1 MGSEDIFDARI
12 TRRDFMKG
20 VGAVVGGAAALGGA
34 VLDLT
39 GCTPTLKET
48 REDIGERVW
57 ACNPV

>member
-20 VGAVVGGAAALGGA
+20 VGAVVGGATALGGA

-48 REDIGERVW
+48 REDIGERV
-57 ACNPV
+57 